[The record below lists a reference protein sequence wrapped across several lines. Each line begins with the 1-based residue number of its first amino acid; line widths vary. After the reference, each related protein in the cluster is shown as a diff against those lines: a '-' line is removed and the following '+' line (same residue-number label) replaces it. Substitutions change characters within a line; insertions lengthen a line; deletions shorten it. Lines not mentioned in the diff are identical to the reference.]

1 MKRPVAELLVADIGS
16 TVTKLCAF
24 AGLSEVDGN
33 AARFLGQGFAA
44 TTVAEGDIVL
54 GLDEAR
60 EDLERRL
67 EIDTSDARW
76 MAASSAAG
84 GLRMSVHG
92 LTTEMTLR
100 AAREASLGAGA
111 NVVFTSAGAL
121 GQDDIDQLC
130 AQQPKMILLAGGVDY
145 GDREIVIGNA
155 RVLAATP
162 VNAPVIYAGNRTAAR
177 EVERLFLA
185 ANKAIFVVDNVYP
198 SIDELNIEPVRNV
211 IQEVFSTHI
220 VSAPGLDRVRRRVH
234 GTILPTPGAV
244 MLATEMLAERL
255 GNVMTIDVGGATT
268 DVHSVTRDTPE
279 HEKLRLRPEPG
290 SKRTVEGDLGV
301 YFGAE
306 QMLSNAACSGINPDA
321 LVALPR
327 AREQREATIA
337 LTRLACQQAI
347 RRHVG
352 RVRPS
357 YGVYGRTLVVEGRD
371 LSAIQWIVGTG
382 GALTRLGAGR
392 EILAGLRAQGEVGE
406 INLMPPAS
414 AQILLDDDYLLAAAG
429 VMSSYHRAAARRVLY
444 TSLGLAETESA
455 HG

>member
-1 MKRPVAELLVADIGS
+1 MNRPVAELLVADIGS

-24 AGLSEVDGN
+24 TGLSAVDGN
-33 AARFLGQGFAA
+33 TARFLGQGFAA
-44 TTVAEGDIVL
+44 TTVAAGDVVL

-60 EDLERRL
+60 EDLEHRL
-67 EIDTSDARW
+67 DIDTSGARW
-76 MAASSAAG
+76 LAASSAAG
-84 GLRMSVHG
+84 GLSMSVHG
-92 LTTEMTLR
+92 LTEEMTLR

-111 NVVFTSAGAL
+111 NVVFTSAGLL

-130 AQQPKMILLAGGVDY
+130 RLQPRVILLAGGVDY

-155 RVLAATP
+155 HTLAAARSS
-162 VNAPVIYAGNRTAAR
+162 APVIYAGNRTAAR

-185 ANKAIFVVDNVYP
+185 ADKTILVVDNVYP
-198 SIDELNIEPVRNV
+198 RIDELNIEPVRDA

-220 VSAPGLDRVRRRVH
+220 VSAPGMDRVRQRVD

-244 MLATEMLAERL
+244 MLATEILAERL

-268 DVHSVTRDTPE
+268 DVHSVTRDAPE
-279 HEKLRLRPEPG
+279 HENLRLRPEPG

-301 YFGAE
+301 YFNAA
-306 QMLSNAACSGINPDA
+306 QMLRTAGCTDISPDA
-321 LVALPR
+321 IVALPQR
-327 AREQREATIA
+327 QEQREAAITLA
-337 LTRLACQQAI
+337 RLACKQAI

-357 YGVYGRTLVVEGRD
+357 YGVYGHTLVVEGRD

-392 EILAGLRAQGEVGE
+392 EILAGLRAHREEGDSS
-406 INLMPPAS
+406 LMPPAS
-414 AQILLDDDYLLAAAG
+414 ARILLDEDYLLAAAG
-429 VMSSYHRAAARRVLY
+429 VMSRCHRDAARQVLF
-444 TSLGLAETESA
+444 TSLGLGEEGGAD
-455 HG
+455 G

>member
-1 MKRPVAELLVADIGS
+1 MNRPVAELLVADIGS

-24 AGLSEVDGN
+24 AGLSVADGGT
-33 AARFLGQGFAA
+33 ARFLGQGFAA
-44 TTVAEGDIVL
+44 TTVAAGDVLL

-60 EDLERRL
+60 EDLEHRL
-67 EIDTSDARW
+67 DIDTSGARW

-92 LTTEMTLR
+92 LTAEMTLR

-111 NVVFTSAGAL
+111 NVVFTSAGLL

-130 AQQPKMILLAGGVDY
+130 SLQPRVILLAGGVDY

-155 RVLAATP
+155 RALAAAP
-162 VNAPVIYAGNRTAAR
+162 CSAPVIYAGNRTAAK
-177 EVERLFLA
+177 EIERLFLA
-185 ANKAIFVVDNVYP
+185 ADKTIFVVDNVYP
-198 SIDELNIEPVRNV
+198 RIDELNIEPVRDV

-268 DVHSVTRDTPE
+268 DVHSVTRDAPE
-279 HEKLRLRPEPG
+279 HENMRLRPEPQ

-301 YFGAE
+301 YFNAE
-306 QMLSNAACSGINPDA
+306 QMLRTAGCTDINPEA
-321 LVALPR
+321 IVALPQHQ
-327 AREQREATIA
+327 EQREAAIT

-347 RRHVG
+347 KRHVG
-352 RVRPS
+352 RVLPS

-382 GALTRLGAGR
+382 GALTRLGAGT
-392 EILAGLRAQGEVGE
+392 EILAALRTQGEDDDS
-406 INLMPPAS
+406 NLMPPAS
-414 AQILLDDDYLLAAAG
+414 ARILLDKDYLLAAAG
-429 VMSSYHRAAARRVLY
+429 VMSRYHRTAARQVLY
-444 TSLGLAETESA
+444 TSLGLAEEEIA
-455 HG
+455 DG